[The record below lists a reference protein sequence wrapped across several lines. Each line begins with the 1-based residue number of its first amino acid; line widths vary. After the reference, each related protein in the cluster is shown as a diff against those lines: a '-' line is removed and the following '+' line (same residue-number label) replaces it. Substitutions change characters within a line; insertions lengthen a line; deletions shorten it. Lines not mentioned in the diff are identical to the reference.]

1 MSTTPEDFL
10 KYIDDNANKFIARL
24 GAAVAIPR

>member
-1 MSTTPEDFL
+1 MVAPAEFL
-10 KYIDDNANKFIARL
+10 KFIDDNADKFIARL

>member
-1 MSTTPEDFL
+1 MPAPPEFL
-10 KYIDDNANKFIARL
+10 KFIDDNASKFVARL